1 MSRIENA
8 LPIAIRKIPN
18 LLCSPIRPYMVRS
31 TVPTFLNHL
40 TIASDSAF
48 FSSKKN
54 THTHKTFSLSLKIFR
69 KHFSFFLPQRLCTQY
84 SSVSFAWNVFQLIP
98 HDWFFL
104 SLLLQLKC
112 HLQGGRDYLII
123 TLKGHRRYPVTLL
136 FFPYKY
142 KIHAFACLATHNEL

>member
-1 MSRIENA
+1 MQSYQA
-8 LPIAIRKIPN
+8 LHGQVHCPYLSESSSNNSLR
-18 LLCSPIRPYMVRS
+18 LC
-31 TVPTFLNHL
+31 L
-40 TIASDSAF
+40 F
-48 FSSKKN
+48 FQQKKH